1 VWVNDYGVLLEIR
14 REFQAY
20 LMCLCNTRVTS
31 QNYGPHIVQ
40 YIGITRVIIHINKA
54 YFNDTK
60 MLREICR

>member
-1 VWVNDYGVLLEIR
+1 
-14 REFQAY
+14 
-20 LMCLCNTRVTS
+20 MCLCNTRVTS